1 MNRFVAILVPVVV
14 VLLIFAN
21 ALIEVSDTAL
31 GWSVFLWSMALNV
44 LMTLIPVIYCGFA
57 AAHAVYYVQD
67 PEDRVKWLVYTILVN
82 LFGSLYYY
90 LTKYQEFRA
99 GGKGSLRLRR
109 RKSQ

>member
-1 MNRFVAILVPVVV
+1 MNRFVAILVPIVV
-14 VLLIFAN
+14 VLLIFVD
-21 ALIEVSDTAL
+21 ALIGGSDTVW
-31 GWSVFLWSMALNV
+31 GVLWSIALNV
-44 LMTLIPVIYCGFA
+44 LMSLIMALYCGFA